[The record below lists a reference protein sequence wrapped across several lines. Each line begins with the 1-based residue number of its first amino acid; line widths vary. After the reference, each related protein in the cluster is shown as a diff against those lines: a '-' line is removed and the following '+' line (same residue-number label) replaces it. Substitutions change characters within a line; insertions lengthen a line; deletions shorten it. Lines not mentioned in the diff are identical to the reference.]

1 MAHHVPSA
9 CEHVWP
15 CRLNVSDSGHA
26 DTQALQR
33 AWIDLIDMLFGLAMS
48 AMCTLGIRQ
57 LAHALIL
64 RGLRAPRT
72 PHLQTPE
79 DQGYRCSEV
88 QLTTARGQ
96 LFAWFVPAN
105 STDPSPAVVVMHGWG
120 ANASLMLPALQP
132 LHAAGYSVLLVDA
145 LCHGL
150 SDGAAFTSLPRFA
163 VDIARGLDWLQRQPS
178 VDSTRLAILGH
189 SVGAGAALLCA
200 TGRRDVR
207 AVISMSAFAHPQDIM
222 RRFLQEA
229 RIPYPLVGW
238 FVMQHVQRVIGAQF
252 DDIAPVNSIRQLH
265 CPVLLVHGTE
275 DSVVPVSDLHR
286 LMQAG
291 AAGQVQCLCVRGG
304 HDPSAA
310 FEAADLLALTD
321 FLNQAFDMAHG
332 STDTQQAAMNI

>member
-1 MAHHVPSA
+1 MNFWAGLTLSV
-9 CEHVWP
+9 
-15 CRLNVSDSGHA
+15 VS
-26 DTQALQR
+26 
-33 AWIDLIDMLFGLAMS
+33 I
-48 AMCTLGIRQ
+48 LGMRY
-57 LAHALIL
+57 LAHVLIL
-64 RGLRAPRT
+64 RGLRAPRL
-72 PHLQTPE
+72 PHLQSPA

-88 QLTTARGQ
+88 RLPTARGQ

-105 STDPSPAVVVMHGWG
+105 STGPSPAVVVMHGWG
-120 ANASLMLPALQP
+120 ANASLMLPALEP

-145 LCHGL
+145 LCHGQ

-163 VDIARGLDWLQRQPS
+163 DDIASGLDWLQQQPS
-178 VDSTRLAILGH
+178 VDSAHLAIMGH

-200 TGRRDVR
+200 TRRRDVR

-222 RRFLQEA
+222 RSFLREA
-229 RIPYPLVGW
+229 RIPYPVVGW
-238 FVMQHVQRVIGAQF
+238 YVMRHVQRVIGARF

-304 HDPSAA
+304 HDPSAT
-310 FEAADLLALTD
+310 FEAADLQALTG
-321 FLNQAFDMAHG
+321 FLQQVLGLVHG
-332 STDTQQAAMNI
+332 TACSNPAAIKA